1 LTTRIRAIP
10 YFQAFNQYQIM
21 PDKDLSVVS
30 YNRVEKEEFRVSKSE
45 IELSVVLPCLNEAD
59 TLAVCIERAR
69 RGLAENKIEGEI
81 IVADNGSTDGSVE
94 IAERLGAR
102 VVQVKDKGYGNALMG
117 GIEAARSQYVLM
129 GDADASYD
137 FLEIPNYVRKL
148 NEGYDLVMGCRLSSG
163 GGRILPGAMPFLHRW
178 WGNPMFSWIARLW
191 FGTSLNDVHCGMRA
205 FRKDFYEGID
215 QRCAGM
221 EFATEMTIKASL
233 YGYRVTEIPITL
245 HPDGRKSRAPHLK
258 TFRDGW
264 RHLRLYLMYTPRW
277 LFLLPGIMLILL
289 GLIGYSIAL
298 PNLTLNLFGKPIRF
312 DVHTLLFASLFLLS
326 GFQILLFAFFTKVFA
341 ITAGLLPPDARMEK
355 LFAHVN
361 LERGLLLSGGGL
373 LIGLL
378 LLGLAFNHWRLTGF
392 GDLDDMHTMRL
403 VIPGATLTALSIQA
417 IFSSFFASILGMK
430 RK

>member
-1 LTTRIRAIP
+1 
-10 YFQAFNQYQIM
+10 M
-21 PDKDLSVVS
+21 PDQQLSVVS
-30 YNRVEKEEFRVSKSE
+30 YGTVEKEELIVSRSE
-45 IELSVVLPCLNEAD
+45 MELSVVMPCLNEAD
-59 TLAVCIERAR
+59 TLALCIEQAR
-69 RGLAENKIEGEI
+69 RGLAEHGIEGEI

-94 IAERLGAR
+94 IARRLGAR

-117 GIEAARSQYVLM
+117 GIEAARSRYVLM
-129 GDADASYD
+129 ADADASYD

-148 NEGYDLVMGCRLSSG
+148 DEGYDLVMGCRLSSG
-163 GGRILPGAMPFLHRW
+163 GGRVLPGAMPFLHRRF
-178 WGNPMFSWIARLW
+178 GNPVFSWMARLW
-191 FGTSLNDVHCGMRA
+191 FDSPLNDVHCGMRA

-233 YGYRVTEIPITL
+233 YGYRVAEIPITL

-277 LFLLPGIMLILL
+277 LFLLPGILLILL
-289 GLIGYSIAL
+289 GLVGYGIAL

-326 GFQILLFAFFTKVFA
+326 GFQVILFAFFTKVFA
-341 ITAGLLPPDARMEK
+341 ITTGLLPRDARLEK
-355 LFAHVN
+355 LFEHIN
-361 LERGLLLSGGGL
+361 LERGLILSGGGL

-392 GDLDDMHTMRL
+392 GDLDYAHTMRL
-403 VIPGATLTALSIQA
+403 VIPGATLTTLSIQA